1 MFITKAARRYATALL
16 EIAKELDQV
25 EDILEDIKLIDK
37 TIEGSKEL
45 AMFISSPI
53 IKYDDKQAALNEIFT
68 SRVSEVTGKF
78 LTLLARKGRANLLH
92 QIAKAFVEKYNDYA
106 GIIKIEVFSAKP
118 LDDAQK
124 QSLQQALEKRTNKK
138 VEMSLSQDAS
148 LKGGIAV
155 RIDDTVI
162 DGSIKHKLEELEQKF
177 LSTAIE

>member
-16 EIAKELDQV
+16 EIAKEMDQV
-25 EDILEDIKLIDK
+25 EDILDDIKLIDN

-45 AMFISSPI
+45 TMFISSPI
-53 IKYDDKQAALNEIFT
+53 IKYDDKKAALDEIFT

-92 QIAKAFVEKYNDYA
+92 QITKSFVEKYNDYA
-106 GIIKIEVFSAKP
+106 GIIKIEVLTAKE
-118 LDDAQK
+118 LNDSQV
-124 QSLQQALEKRTNKK
+124 QSLQRALEKRTNKK
-138 VEMSLSQDAS
+138 VDMSLSKDAS

-162 DGSIKHKLEELEQKF
+162 DGSVKHKLEELEQQF

>member
-16 EIAKELDQV
+16 EIGKELDQV
-25 EDILEDIKLIDK
+25 EEILDDIKLIDN

-45 AMFISSPI
+45 TMFISSPI
-53 IKYDDKQAALNEIFT
+53 IKYDDKKAALDEIFT

-92 QIAKAFVEKYNDYA
+92 QIAKAFVDKYNDYA
-106 GIIKIEVFSAKP
+106 GIIKIEVLSAKE
-118 LDDAQK
+118 LNDDQV
-124 QSLQQALEKRTNKK
+124 QSLQKALEKRTNKK
-138 VEMSLSQDAS
+138 VDMSLSQDAS

-162 DGSIKHKLEELEQKF
+162 DGSVKHKLVELEQKL

>member
-25 EDILEDIKLIDK
+25 EDILEDIKLIDN
-37 TIEGSKEL
+37 TIEGSREL

-53 IKYDDKQAALNEIFT
+53 IKYDDKKAALDEIFT
-68 SRVSEVTGKF
+68 SRVNEVTGKF

-106 GIIKIEVFSAKP
+106 GIIEIEVFSAKE
-118 LDDAQK
+118 LSDDQV
-124 QSLQQALEKRTNKK
+124 QSLQKALEKRTNKK
-138 VEMSLSQDAS
+138 VDMSLSQDAS

>member
-1 MFITKAARRYATALL
+1 MFITKAARRYATALI

-25 EDILEDIKLIDK
+25 EDILEDIKLIDN
-37 TIEGSKEL
+37 TIEGSNEL

-68 SRVSEVTGKF
+68 SRVSDVTGKF

-92 QIAKAFVEKYNDYA
+92 QIAKAFVEKYNEYA

-124 QSLQQALEKRTNKK
+124 RSLQQALEKRTNKK

-177 LSTAIE
+177 LSTSIE

>member
-16 EIAKELDQV
+16 EIGKELDQV
-25 EDILEDIKLIDK
+25 EEILDDIKLIDN

-45 AMFISSPI
+45 TMFISSPI
-53 IKYDDKQAALNEIFT
+53 IKYDDKKAALDEIFT
-68 SRVSEVTGKF
+68 SRVSEVSGKF

-106 GIIKIEVFSAKP
+106 GIIKIEVLSAKE
-118 LDDAQK
+118 LNDDQV
-124 QSLQQALEKRTNKK
+124 QSLQKALEKRTNKK
-138 VEMSLSQDAS
+138 VDMSLSQDAS

-162 DGSIKHKLEELEQKF
+162 DGSVKHKLAELEQKF

>member
-25 EDILEDIKLIDK
+25 EDILKDIKLIDN

-45 AMFISSPI
+45 SMFISSPI
-53 IKYDDKQAALNEIFT
+53 IKYDDKKSALDELFT
-68 SRVSEVTGKF
+68 SRVNEVTSKF
-78 LTLLARKGRANLLH
+78 LALLARKGRANLLH
-92 QIAKAFVEKYNDYA
+92 QIAKAFVEEYNDYA
-106 GIIKIEVFSAKP
+106 GIIEIEVSSAKE
-118 LDDAQK
+118 LSDDQV
-124 QSLQQALEKRTNKK
+124 QSLKKALEKRTNKK
-138 VEMSLSQDAS
+138 VEMSLSLDAS

>member
-25 EDILEDIKLIDK
+25 EDILEDIKVIDN

-53 IKYDDKQAALNEIFT
+53 IKYDDKKAALVEIFG
-68 SRVSEVTGKF
+68 SRVNEVTSKF

-92 QIAKAFVEKYNDYA
+92 QIAKAFVEKYNEYA
-106 GIIKIEVFSAKP
+106 GIINIEVVTARP
-118 LDDAQK
+118 LSDDQK
-124 QSLQQALEKRTNKK
+124 QSLHKALENKTNKK
-138 VEMSLSQDAS
+138 VEMSIIQDSS
-148 LKGGIAV
+148 LMGGIAV

-162 DGSIKHKLEELEQKF
+162 DGSVKHKLEELEQSF

>member
-16 EIAKELDQV
+16 EIGKELDQV
-25 EDILEDIKLIDK
+25 EEILDDIKLIDN

-45 AMFISSPI
+45 TMFISSPI
-53 IKYDDKQAALNEIFT
+53 IKYDDKKAALDEIFT

-106 GIIKIEVFSAKP
+106 GIIKIEVLSAKE
-118 LDDAQK
+118 LNDDQV
-124 QSLQQALEKRTNKK
+124 QSLQKALEKRTNKK
-138 VEMSLSQDAS
+138 VDMSLSQDAS

-162 DGSIKHKLEELEQKF
+162 DGSVKHKLAELEQKF